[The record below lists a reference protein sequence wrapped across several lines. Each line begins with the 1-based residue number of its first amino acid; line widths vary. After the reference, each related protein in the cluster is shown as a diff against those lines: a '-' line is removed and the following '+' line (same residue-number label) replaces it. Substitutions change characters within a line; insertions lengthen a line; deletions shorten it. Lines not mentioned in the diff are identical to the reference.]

1 MNNNDGG
8 RRPARAHGGPGGKT
22 RKSPK
27 KEGKAAIAAREAN
40 DRTVAKYIKALRE
53 KKDAHYLLAV
63 VKAGADKEH
72 PGRWDFGGAKFS
84 VDILEH
90 GIRLTKAGLRGK
102 FKVPAGVAKHRDDIS
117 TGITEGAYV
126 LVEPVEGPG
135 SGTEIMGVLPERL
148 EAEVLRLVG
157 EKHDRRSTRRSSSN
171 NSPGFM
177 TRRKTSSPKGKKM
190 YEPVGSNK
198 RVVYQWGKP
207 KAKGSKTRRN
217 SRRN

>member
-8 RRPARAHGGPGGKT
+8 RRRPARGGPGGKT

-53 KKDAHYLLAV
+53 RNDAHYLLAV

-72 PGRWDFGGAKFS
+72 PGRWDFGGSKFS

-90 GIRLTKAGLRGK
+90 GIGFAKAGLRGK
-102 FKVPAGVAKHRDDIS
+102 FKVPAGVAKHREEIS

-135 SGTEIMGVLPERL
+135 SGTEIMGVLPERFVP
-148 EAEVLRLVG
+148 EVLRLVG
-157 EKHDRRSTRRSSSN
+157 EKHGRRSTRRSSRSR
-171 NSPGFM
+171 SSS
-177 TRRKTSSPKGKKM
+177 TRRKSSSPKAKKM
-190 YEPVGSNK
+190 YEPAGSNK

-207 KAKGSKTRRN
+207 KGKKTRRN
-217 SRRN
+217 TRRN